1 MNQLLQETAEVRR
14 KMRTQNEHYESV
26 LREQKSKVRKISE
39 ENIDFLSKKKKS
51 EETATELKEKLKE
64 ESIQKKEL
72 NV

>member
-1 MNQLLQETAEVRR
+1 
-14 KMRTQNEHYESV
+14 MRTQNEHYESV